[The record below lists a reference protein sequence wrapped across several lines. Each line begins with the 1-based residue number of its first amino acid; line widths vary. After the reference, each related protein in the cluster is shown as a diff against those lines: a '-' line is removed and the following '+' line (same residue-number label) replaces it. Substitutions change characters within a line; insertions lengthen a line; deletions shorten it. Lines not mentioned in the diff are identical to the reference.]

1 MNRHLQLKWTVLV
14 VSTKGIKTDKLVDA
28 ADALLPALISLTMPN
43 GLYWM
48 DYTGN
53 NAVTYYIV
61 ASTNTLSFTIDL
73 IKCKFGQ
80 NT

>member
-14 VSTKGIKTDKLVDA
+14 VSTKGIKTGRCCRC
-28 ADALLPALISLTMPN
+28 LLPALISLTMLN

-48 DYTGN
+48 NYTGN
-53 NAVTYYIV
+53 NAVMYYIV